1 MTPTVLCHA
10 DAKRHKNHPHHLG
23 SIALNNMAVSLLERG
38 NYVEALEA
46 MKDSINLMKVFC
58 RPHGNHDMD
67 DVQGLLFQATHK
79 CLHSQ
84 SDRIISNVG
93 TRASATIQCRNLT
106 HDLCDEVIVPRPT
119 APSVITDG
127 SIIGSGGDQNFHVIY
142 PIRIDECLCGFG
154 EPDFESA
161 VSSNSDAATLR
172 SFCNADLL
180 LLRCLSA
187 SHFLHYWSARAN
199 EKNCLLCVMQIL
211 LHNFALAYYC
221 LGHVQVHGCDLHYP
235 THRHTAIH
243 LWENAQDVLRRFYS
257 CSCHKYLQPTACWVS
272 IAVLHSFIPLL
283 QHFRVEAR
291 VPPTIPQHQ
300 FDDPEEID
308 IAVRHSKVLAAM
320 TETLQWC
327 WSVVRKQSHR
337 VALTNFLAAAA

>member
-1 MTPTVLCHA
+1 MCKGYCFKLRTNACILNRIESYPTWVLEPLLPFNAAILHTTCA
-10 DAKRHKNHPHHLG
+10 TRSLFRDQRHRRSLPMAASSAAAATKILTSFIPFVLTSVSVALG
-23 SIALNNMAVSLLERG
+23 SRTLNQRLV
-38 NYVEALEA
+38 
-46 MKDSINLMKVFC
+46 
-58 RPHGNHDMD
+58 
-67 DVQGLLFQATHK
+67 
-79 CLHSQ
+79 
-84 SDRIISNVG
+84 
-93 TRASATIQCRNLT
+93 
-106 HDLCDEVIVPRPT
+106 PT
-119 APSVITDG
+119 AMQRHYVRFAMQTSHSCVFYPRHISFITG
-127 SIIGSGGDQNFHVIY
+127 RLAQMN
-142 PIRIDECLCGFG
+142 
-154 EPDFESA
+154 
-161 VSSNSDAATLR
+161 
-172 SFCNADLL
+172 
-180 LLRCLSA
+180 
-187 SHFLHYWSARAN
+187 
-199 EKNCLLCVMQIL
+199 KNCLSCVMQIL